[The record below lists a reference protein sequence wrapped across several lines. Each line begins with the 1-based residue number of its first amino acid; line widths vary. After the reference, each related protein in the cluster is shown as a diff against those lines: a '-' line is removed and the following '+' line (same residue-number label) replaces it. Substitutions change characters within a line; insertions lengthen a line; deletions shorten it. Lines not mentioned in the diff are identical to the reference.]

1 MSFILTSIV
10 SSRLSKKQ
18 IKAIC
23 ELKNQQ
29 WRYKIKSQ
37 INWYKKNIKRND
49 IHNLFYIDTKLIG
62 YTLLRKRTCN
72 INKMR
77 KELKYLLFDTLIL
90 DKKHRGKKLSNLM
103 MSFNNTIIKQSGYF
117 SFLKCNKELV
127 NFYKKFSWIKLKINN
142 IVVKDHSFSGYGM
155 TYNQIN
161 LRDTKHYFYTNK

>member
-77 KELKYLLFDTLIL
+77 KELKYLLFDTLII
-90 DKKHRGKKLSNLM
+90 DKKHRGKNFSNLM
-103 MSFNNTIIKQSGYF
+103 MNFNNIIIKQSGYI

-127 NFYKKFSWIKLKINN
+127 NLYKKFSWIKIKINN
-142 IVVKDHSFSGYGM
+142 IAIKDHLFLGCGM
-155 TYNQIN
+155 IYNKMN
-161 LRDTKHYFYTNK
+161 PRDTKYYFYTKK

>member
-77 KELKYLLFDTLIL
+77 KELKYLLFDTLII

-103 MSFNNTIIKQSGYF
+103 MSFNNTIIKQSGF
-117 SFLKCNKELV
+117 SSFLICSNKLV
-127 NFYKKFSWIKLKINN
+127 SFYKKNNWKRLNKKAFNIADYPFSSTGMVFNEKEDIKRYIFYIN
-142 IVVKDHSFSGYGM
+142 S
-155 TYNQIN
+155 
-161 LRDTKHYFYTNK
+161 